1 MADTDNHDEVQAQPT
16 IIDNPDFHPAE
27 GKAPVQ
33 LDDEKPIDAVGEP
46 NGLPPAAP
54 MVQLEPPIEV
64 KTLREW
70 EHIHLKNSIHS
81 HDDAHMHE
89 LHQHIEAICAKL
101 HSKYPVQK

>member
-16 IIDNPDFHPAE
+16 IIDHPDFHPAE

-54 MVQLEPPIEV
+54 MVQLEPPAEV
-64 KTLREW
+64 KALREW
-70 EHIHLKNSIHS
+70 EHIYLTNSVHSLDHKHLR
-81 HDDAHMHE
+81 E
-89 LHQHIEAICAKL
+89 LRRHIETICARL
-101 HSKYPVQK
+101 HSKYPPQK